1 MYASALAVSPRLHSS
16 FSENMFSVTAHG
28 MRVRGARACSTPIN
42 GMVPAPLASTHKN
55 TWSAASRRYPRMRR
69 VTGGNTTP
77 RWSVDAPPTR
87 PQRYGCAHT
96 ASKRTFTERYT
107 RLTRGASLC
116 PFCRLLRVYS
126 KLHDPISEIPPTRLP
141 FGYAILTSP
150 PLHSKYCTMSCSGAP
165 CLSSVSWQFCMCHS
179 EEHFERGLHI
189 SLSYSCLE

>member
-150 PLHSKYCTMSCSGAP
+150 RITPSTVRCRARAP
-165 CLSSVSWQFCMCHS
+165 HASAPFLGNSACAIARNTSNVVFT
-179 EEHFERGLHI
+179 FP
-189 SLSYSCLE
+189 